1 MQISV
6 IQEKKGIIEKIKEKI
21 TAAKS
26 HVQANKPEHEDG
38 NEKGIIEK
46 IREKLTGH
54 NKHEDDDEK
63 KKKGKSIRVFLLAV
77 NDSSSSCQRS
87 KLFPISKNIES

>member
-6 IQEKKGIIEKIKEKI
+6 IQEKKGIIEKIKAKI

-46 IREKLTGH
+46 IKEKLTGH
-54 NKHEDDDEK
+54 NKHEDDDD

-77 NDSSSSCQRS
+77 NDSSSSCQ
-87 KLFPISKNIES
+87 